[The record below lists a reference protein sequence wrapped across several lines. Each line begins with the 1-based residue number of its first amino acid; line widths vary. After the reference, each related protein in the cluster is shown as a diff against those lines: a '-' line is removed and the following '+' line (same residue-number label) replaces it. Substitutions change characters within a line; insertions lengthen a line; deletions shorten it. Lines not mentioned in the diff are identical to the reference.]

1 MRVCRIQ
8 GFRERFLNPKAMKA
22 KLFFSSC
29 IGSRTLCRVG
39 PAWMQTCGVR
49 SADAAGS
56 CSCISGTLQNT
67 HKASIHW
74 LFCYHLPITTSMRNR
89 PFQMPGFDKTAYDSV
104 TSRAHLSYKTHIC
117 HYLAMGFLQHL
128 FLLDFPRCPWRRS
141 CLPALCLCP
150 LPLSSQPCP
159 RCLPRRGG
167 YGRGGSGKGRD
178 PRTRALLSPH
188 SRAPPGI
195 GAPGPAPPRALRR
208 RSPAR
213 VEAGAGR
220 AKSGGR

>member
-56 CSCISGTLQNT
+56 CSCVSGTLQNT
-67 HKASIHW
+67 HKASIYW

-141 CLPALCLCP
+141 VFLPFASALSPSPHSPALDASLGGVATEGAARGRGETPGRGLC
-150 LPLSSQPCP
+150 CP
-159 RCLPRRGG
+159 RTAGPRRG
-167 YGRGGSGKGRD
+167 
-178 PRTRALLSPH
+178 
-188 SRAPPGI
+188 
-195 GAPGPAPPRALRR
+195 
-208 RSPAR
+208 
-213 VEAGAGR
+213 
-220 AKSGGR
+220 